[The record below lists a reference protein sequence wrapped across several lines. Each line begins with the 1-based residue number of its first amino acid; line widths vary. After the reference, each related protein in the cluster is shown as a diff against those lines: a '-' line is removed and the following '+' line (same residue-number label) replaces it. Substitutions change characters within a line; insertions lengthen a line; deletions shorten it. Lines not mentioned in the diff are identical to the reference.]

1 MSYHN
6 ATQTYKDIDTY
17 SGTAFADPHHLIQM
31 LMKGVIDKVAV
42 AKSAL
47 RDANVA
53 VKGENVSKAIS
64 ILDGLRASLDSEK
77 GGDIATNLNDLYDYM
92 QRTLVEGNL
101 KNDDKRFDEVI
112 SLMTE
117 IKEAWDSIPL
127 DVRENHTKTMVS

>member
-31 LMKGVIDKVAV
+31 LMQGVIDKVAI

-47 RDANVA
+47 MEGNVA
-53 VKGENVSKAIS
+53 VKGENISKSIS

-92 QRTLVEGNL
+92 QRILVEGNL
-101 KNDDKRFDEVI
+101 QNNENKFNEVI
-112 SLMTE
+112 SLMSE
-117 IKEAWDSIPL
+117 IKEAWDAIPM
-127 DVRENHTKTMVS
+127 DVRENHAKIMAS